1 MALPTPVNGQ
11 ITDAVTQTNV
21 KILGDSPGQAMGSL
35 FQVAAQALGMSM
47 QNAAIQQ
54 QNGAILSQ
62 AVTTRASVI
71 LLGSAPKG

>member
-21 KILGDSPGQAMGSL
+21 KILGDAPGQALGAL
-35 FQVAAQALGMSM
+35 YQVAAQTLGLSL

-54 QNGAILSQ
+54 QNGAILAQ
-62 AVTTRASVI
+62 AVTTRATVL